1 MIIDNIEMIVYK
13 NHIYPII
20 EGMMW
25 DWPKVEGK

>member
-20 EGMMW
+20 EGMMLAANNQ
-25 DWPKVEGK
+25 